1 MLAHQHR
8 SQAVLVGGTV
18 TLHLTR
24 LEWNV
29 FLAMIPVEVMMW
41 VVFLAIRRKPR
52 MVADTPWP
60 DLRRPVTDRTA
71 GRFGVKRHLP
81 FDPTF
86 AATAP
91 ELSPPASF
99 DATHGL
105 TDWGMDGND
114 QWGNCFWAAIA
125 HAQICQAL
133 TGLNADG
140 TPSYVDGF
148 TPAQATDVV
157 GWYRKY
163 LAAQGEP
170 TDPPGTGTGISDG
183 AHFALALGLVEAI
196 GVIPGPL
203 TPDLVHQAI
212 ADFHGGVVLCL
223 ALDPLAQDEFQRGLP
238 WGTESANPDYQEG
251 HAVTGVAY
259 GPEGDKVVTWA
270 KVQGTTIPFDNNCV
284 DGLVV
289 LVTPYLKES
298 GVDSDALIAKWDLQT
313 EQSVQLRFPSW
324 LERVRQE
331 FLRIEEWLSAHHLG
345 EDGPVTDETN
355 TDVPSFVEAAAPEP
369 TPEPDAPASTAL
381 LQEAERRLRELLK
394 HVLSHPTKNALVA
407 EIERLAKDLLLA
419 QL

>member
-1 MLAHQHR
+1 M
-8 SQAVLVGGTV
+8 
-18 TLHLTR
+18 TLNLTR
-24 LEWNV
+24 LEWGV
-29 FLAMIPVEVMMW
+29 FLAMIPVEVVLW
-41 VVFLAIRRKPR
+41 VVFLAMRRKPR
-52 MVADTPWP
+52 MVSDTPWP
-60 DLRRPVTDRTA
+60 QRTSVTERNA

-91 ELSPPASF
+91 VLSPPASF

-114 QWGNCFWAAIA
+114 RWGNCFWAAVA

-148 TPAQATDVV
+148 APAQSTDVV

-163 LAAQGEP
+163 LASQGEP

-183 AHFALALGLVEAI
+183 AHFALSQGLLEAV

-203 TPDLVHQAI
+203 TTDLVHQAI
-212 ADFHGGVVLCL
+212 ADFHGGTILCL
-223 ALDPLAQDEFQRGLP
+223 ALDPMAQDEFRNGVA
-238 WGTESANPDYQEG
+238 WGTESANPDYEEG
-251 HAVTGVAY
+251 HAVTGVAFDTS
-259 GPEGDKVVTWA
+259 GDRVITWGR
-270 KVQGTTIPFDNNCV
+270 VQGTTIPFDNNCV

-298 GVDSDALIAKWDLQT
+298 GVDTDALIAKWGLQT
-313 EQSVQLRFPSW
+313 TQSVQVKFPSW

-331 FLRIEEWLSAHHLG
+331 FLRIEEWLNRHGLAEEETVS
-345 EDGPVTDETN
+345 DETN
-355 TDVPSFVEAAAPEP
+355 TEPDVPSFVEA
-369 TPEPDAPASTAL
+369 TPEPDAPASTAFL
-381 LQEAERRLRELLK
+381 SEAEKRLRELIA
-394 HVLSHPTKNALVA
+394 HILSRPTKNALLSEV
-407 EIERLAKDLLLA
+407 ERVLRDLLASSL
-419 QL
+419 